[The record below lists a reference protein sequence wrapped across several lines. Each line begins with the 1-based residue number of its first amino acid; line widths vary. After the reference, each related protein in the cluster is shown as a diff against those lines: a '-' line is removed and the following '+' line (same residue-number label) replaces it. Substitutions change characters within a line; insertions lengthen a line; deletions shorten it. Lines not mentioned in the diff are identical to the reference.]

1 MKRLH
6 SAAVATATMAGL
18 VLGLTA
24 CSGND
29 AGPAAGGDGSGA
41 PTELRV
47 WVMGDAGKTLS
58 DVTKDFTTETG
69 IKLKIDGI
77 PWENVNDRLTTAVAS
92 GSGPD
97 VVQVGLSLL
106 PTFADAGVLEDISA
120 QVKAYPEL
128 DPSNF
133 PDAVSPKALTGTD
146 AVTSV
151 PWVSDTRVL
160 FYRTDILTEAGIAAP
175 PATWDE
181 MRSTAKTLA
190 ARGDG
195 QYGYYI
201 PLWDNTLPVQYTW
214 QAGGEVLAA
223 DGSIDLATP
232 EFIEAVDHWTG
243 FFTDGSA
250 PSASDWDQTQGFI
263 SGATPMVVSGPYLA
277 RAIQEAAPELDGKWD
292 VATLPTKA
300 TGTSLFAGSNLA
312 VWKGSKNADA
322 AVKLLAYLAKP
333 EVQVA
338 WYEAMSELPT
348 TAEALDKIATTDPK
362 IKVYADQ
369 LKDART
375 VPMVPG
381 WDLAAN
387 EMATAL
393 TDIATNGADRDAR
406 LAQLR
411 DKVAEIEKN
420 Y

>member
-1 MKRLH
+1 MKRLQ
-6 SAAVATATMAGL
+6 STAVAALATTGL
-18 VLGLTA
+18 LLGLTA
-24 CSGND
+24 CGGGD
-29 AGPAAGGDGSGA
+29 ETPAADGGS
-41 PTELRV
+41 TELRV
-47 WVMGDAGKTLS
+47 WVMGDAGKTLTE
-58 DVTKDFTTETG
+58 VTKDFTAETG
-69 IKLKIDGI
+69 ITLKIDGI

-92 GSGPD
+92 GDGPD

-106 PTFADAGVLEDISA
+106 PTFADAGVLEDITE

-133 PDAVSPKALTGTD
+133 PDAVSPQALTGTD

-151 PWVSDTRVL
+151 PWVSDTRIL
-160 FYRTDILTEAGIAAP
+160 FYRTDILGEAGISAAP
-175 PATWDE
+175 TTWDE
-181 MRSTAKTLA
+181 MRSAAKTLA

-214 QAGGEVLAA
+214 QAGGDVIGA
-223 DGSIDLATP
+223 DGAIDLDTP
-232 EFIEAVDHWTG
+232 AFGAAVDHWTG
-243 FFTDGSA
+243 FFADGSA
-250 PSASDWDQTQGFI
+250 PTASDWDQTQGFI

-277 RAIQEAAPELDGKWD
+277 RAIDEAAPELEGKWD
-292 VATLPTKA
+292 VATLPTNV

-312 VWKGSKNADA
+312 VWKGSKNVDA
-322 AVKLLAYLAKP
+322 AVKLLAHLADP

-348 TAEALDKIATTDPK
+348 TADALETVAAADPK
-362 IKVYADQ
+362 VKVYADQ
-369 LKDART
+369 LADART

-393 TDIATNGADRDAR
+393 TDIVTTGADRDSR

>member
-1 MKRLH
+1 MKRLQARAV
-6 SAAVATATMAGL
+6 AAVAVAGL
-18 VLGLTA
+18 TLGLAA
-24 CSGND
+24 C
-29 AGPAAGGDGSGA
+29 GGASDNTGANSANGA
-41 PTELRV
+41 PQTELRV
-47 WVMGDAGKTLS
+47 WIMGDAGKTFGEL
-58 DVTKDFTTETG
+58 TESFSATTG
-69 IKLKIDGI
+69 ITLKIDGI

-92 GSGPD
+92 GDGPD

-120 QVKAYPEL
+120 QVKNHPAL

-133 PDAVSPKALTGTD
+133 PEAVSPQALTGTD

-160 FYRTDILTEAGIAAP
+160 FYRTDILAEAGITTP

-181 MRSTAKTLA
+181 MRSVGKTLA
-190 ARGDG
+190 ARGKG
-195 QYGYYI
+195 QFGYYI

-214 QAGGEVLAA
+214 QAGGDVVDAEGRINL
-223 DGSIDLATP
+223 DTP
-232 EFIEAVDHWTG
+232 EFTEAVDHWTG
-243 FFTDGSA
+243 FFADGSA
-250 PSASDWDQTQGFI
+250 PTASDWDQTQGFI

-277 RAIQEAAPELDGKWD
+277 RAIDEAAPDLDGRWG
-292 VATLPTKA
+292 VAPLPTKDS
-300 TGTSLFAGSNLA
+300 GTSLFAGSNLA
-312 VWKGSKNADA
+312 VWKGSKNVEA
-322 AVKLLAYLAKP
+322 AVQLLAHLADP

-338 WYEAMSELPT
+338 WYESMSELPT
-348 TAEALDKIATTDPK
+348 TADALGKVASDDLRV
-362 IKVYADQ
+362 KVYADQ
-369 LKDART
+369 LNDART

-393 TDIATNGADRDAR
+393 TDIATNGADRDTR

-411 DKVAEIEKN
+411 DKITSIEKN

>member
-1 MKRLH
+1 MKRLQ
-6 SAAVATATMAGL
+6 SRAAAAVAVAGL
-18 VLGLTA
+18 TLGLAA
-24 CSGND
+24 CGSTDDSTG
-29 AGPAAGGDGSGA
+29 ATGTGGTT

-58 DVTKDFTTETG
+58 KVTESFTAKTG
-69 IKLKIDGI
+69 ITLKIDGI

-92 GSGPD
+92 GDGPD

-120 QVKAYPEL
+120 QVKNYPAL

-133 PDAVSPKALTGTD
+133 PEAVSPQALTGTD

-160 FYRTDILTEAGIAAP
+160 FYRTDILADAGVTAP
-175 PATWDE
+175 PTTWDE
-181 MRSTAKTLA
+181 MRSVAKTLA
-190 ARGDG
+190 ARGAG
-195 QYGYYI
+195 QFGYYI

-214 QAGGEVLAA
+214 QAGGDVVDA
-223 DGSIDLATP
+223 DGGINLDTP
-232 EFIEAVDHWTG
+232 EFTEAVDHWTG

-250 PSASDWDQTQGFI
+250 PTASDWDQTQGFI

-277 RAIQEAAPELDGKWD
+277 RAIDEAAPDLDGKWD
-292 VATLPTKA
+292 VATLPTKD

-312 VWKGSKNADA
+312 VWKGSKNVDA
-322 AVKLLAYLAKP
+322 AVHLLAHLADP

-348 TAEALDKIATTDPK
+348 TADALEKVSAEDPK
-362 IKVYADQ
+362 VKVYADQ
-369 LKDART
+369 LDDART

-411 DKVAEIEKN
+411 DKIASIEKN